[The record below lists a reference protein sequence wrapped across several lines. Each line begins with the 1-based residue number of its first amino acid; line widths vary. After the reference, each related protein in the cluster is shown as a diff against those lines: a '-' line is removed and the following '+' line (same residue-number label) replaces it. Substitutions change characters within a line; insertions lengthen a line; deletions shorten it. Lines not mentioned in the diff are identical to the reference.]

1 MAAYVIERYGH
12 KQTYYGDTAG
22 QAKYQAYLDSESGL
36 DFGEFLKT
44 IDSCRKDKYY
54 RPMQEEKEKPNIH
67 IGDKVVMHTC
77 YEAEV
82 YDGKLWTV
90 TTEPRMMCGTWV
102 VWLEGFSGCF
112 DCQYLQVVK
121 EDE

>member
-1 MAAYVIERYGH
+1 MGIRNFYSPGVWRGNPFKISKRNNECACEA
-12 KQTYYGDTAG
+12 D
-22 QAKYQAYLDSESGL
+22 
-36 DFGEFLKT
+36 
-44 IDSCRKDKYY
+44 
-54 RPMQEEKEKPNIH
+54 
-67 IGDKVVMHTC
+67 IG
-77 YEAEV
+77 
-82 YDGKLWTV
+82 GKLWTV